1 MDESRETRNND
12 ARESQR
18 NRLDD
23 QDIAATNMNG
33 RGINTRDPRSTRDE
47 EFAAEM
53 TADDVTNDA
62 NHDEDVISAYGWIGA
77 ALSVI
82 SFFVMPIILGAA
94 GIILGFISRSKGAD
108 TLGNIAI
115 IAGAASIII
124 TLFVLP
130 FV

>member
-1 MDESRETRNND
+1 MDESRGRPDYNTTDHNHRFD
-12 ARESQR
+12 T
-18 NRLDD
+18 
-23 QDIAATNMNG
+23 QDIADTNMNG
-33 RGINTRDPRSTRDE
+33 QGINASETQSKRDE

-53 TADDVTNDA
+53 TADDVTNEVD
-62 NHDEDVISAYGWIGA
+62 HDEGDINSVYGWIGV

-94 GIILGFISRSKGAD
+94 GIILGFISRSKDAD

-115 IAGAASIII
+115 IAGAASIVI

>member
-1 MDESRETRNND
+1 MDESREERIND
-12 ARESQR
+12 ARDPQR

-33 RGINTRDPRSTRDE
+33 QGINTEDPQSTRDE

-53 TADDVTNDA
+53 TADDVTNDVD
-62 NHDEDVISAYGWIGA
+62 HDEDVISAYGWIGA